1 MRASQL
7 YAYYNS
13 QPPPNAS
20 LASSTPCPQT
30 DSKISFRRI
39 TGRGGRI
46 TTAAQLRELFA
57 EWRHRF
63 SAVARHACLTD
74 LTYTIDTQHID
85 DSILDECRDVRLL
98 DLLEPLLPI
107 ASIES
112 LLLTALADMPL
123 SDGDVFKIASAW
135 PWLEYIDLHFSRET
149 EKPSF
154 LSLQH
159 LAALCPRLTNLAISL
174 DTGKEVPVLD
184 APLVLAHPL
193 EELILGIPDADDA
206 LVIVRHLKSLFPNLN
221 SISSYSTDEGSVLME
236 LFRSDTA

>member
-1 MRASQL
+1 LQFPAS
-7 YAYYNS
+7 
-13 QPPPNAS
+13 PE
-20 LASSTPCPQT
+20 
-30 DSKISFRRI
+30 RI
-39 TGRGGRI
+39 TRVLNALPLNRLKNLVSADHRPWRRI

-57 EWRHRF
+57 EWRHCF

-74 LTYTIDTQHID
+74 LTFTIDTQHID

-107 ASIES
+107 GSIES
-112 LLLTALADMPL
+112 LLLTSLADMPL
-123 SDGDVFKIASAW
+123 CDGDVFKIASAW
-135 PWLEYIDLHFSRET
+135 PRLEYIDLHFSRAT

-174 DTGKEVPVLD
+174 DPGKEVPVLD
-184 APLVLAHPL
+184 APPVLAHPL
-193 EELILGIPDADDA
+193 EELILGIPDADNA

-221 SISSYSTDEGSVLME
+221 LKSISSYSTGEGSVLME
-236 LFRSDTA
+236 LFHSNTA